1 MRFDLKNSRLLY
13 EVRYKRP
20 DCEESYSYEYL
31 YRDKCGRYFMHF
43 EGGAYSK
50 YSVKTGY
57 IKSAP
62 RSGNYYIDE
71 IEVDLWKETAAY
83 MSEKHPGCYTIT
95 DWEAERFE
103 SLEFNEEIFIPQE
116 KLPF

>member
-1 MRFDLKNSRLLY
+1 MRFDLENSELVY
-13 EVRYKRP
+13 EVKYKRP

-62 RSGNYYIDE
+62 RSGNYYIDKSE
-71 IEVDLWKETAAY
+71 INLWKEVTKDMQKQY
-83 MSEKHPGCYTIT
+83 PDYYEIT
-95 DWEAERFE
+95 NWRKERDDTFLNNEVYIGEAE
-103 SLEFNEEIFIPQE
+103 
-116 KLPF
+116 LPF